1 MKNPKFSRAFEVVTQ
16 LPESLQSLKKLAT
29 NFWWTWNHEI
39 RDLFRSIDKELWDE
53 CESNSMLFLN
63 KVSAERWDQL
73 QSDALFTNRVK
84 ACEQK
89 LDDYLKDKTWF
100 ETTYPGEVGKTSIAY
115 FCFEFGITEGLPI
128 YSGGLGVLAGD
139 HLKSASDLGLPLVGL
154 GLLYNRGY
162 FRQRLSHD
170 GWQQEIYPQYDFYQM
185 PISLMRDEAG
195 EPIRIPVEFP
205 DRVVTCQIW
214 RADVGR
220 IPLYLLDSNV
230 LENAPSDQGITDSLY
245 SGDEEMRIRQEM
257 ILGIG
262 GYKALRALG
271 IQPTVC
277 HMNEGHAAF
286 MSVERIRQ
294 YIQENNCDFRTAR
307 AATVHGNVF
316 TTHTPVPA
324 GFDLFPPAM
333 LEKYMGSHVSKS
345 GITFN
350 DFIKLGR
357 FDPENQA
364 EAFNMALLA
373 METANNVNGVA
384 KLHGEVS
391 RRMFAGRWEDYPENE
406 VPIDHVTNG
415 VHTMTW
421 VGRRMAHVLDEYCG
435 TQWRRNPSDPE
446 NWAGADRIPD
456 EELWTAIEDQRGAL
470 VRYVR
475 KRLERDLARRNMSS
489 RPDHDFVSGILDPRV
504 LTIGFA
510 RRFATYKR
518 GSLMLSDVERLKGIL
533 YHPERPVQI
542 VISGKSHP
550 RDDAGKKLIQE
561 LYQFINNGG
570 ARTRM
575 VFLEDY
581 DMGVARMLVQGVDV
595 WLNNPRRP
603 YEASGTSGMKVV
615 PNGGLNCSIL
625 DGWWDEGYDP
635 SLGFVIGDKSEG
647 GDSGHQDWL
656 DSRSLYDVIE
666 SQIAPIFYHRVEK
679 GMPVGWLR
687 MVRESLK
694 SLAPAFSTHRMVQ
707 DYTRKFYVPASQSY
721 TAMQANGS
729 EAAKQGLVWR
739 DKVRA
744 NWAQVR
750 VVGVSDDAPTSNTIG
765 SKFTVTARIALGGL
779 DASEV
784 CVQAVSGKVGA
795 NRELLDSQA
804 IPLPFKASEEGVHV
818 FSGGV
823 ICDTP
828 GHQGYTIRVVPS
840 NVNVAIPAELN
851 LVRWQE

>member
-1 MKNPKFSRAFEVVTQ
+1 MKNPKFTRAFEVVTE
-16 LPESLQSLKKLAT
+16 LPSALQPLKKLAT
-29 NFWWTWNHEI
+29 NFYWTWTHEI
-39 RDLFRSIDKELWDE
+39 RDLFRAIDKDLWEE
-53 CESNSMLFLN
+53 CENNATLFLN
-63 KVSAERWDQL
+63 RVSSDRWQQL
-73 QSDALFTNRVK
+73 VSDPVFMGRVK

-89 LDDYLKDKTWF
+89 LSEYLKEKTWF
-100 ETTYPGEVGKTSIAY
+100 ETEFPKEKATIAY

-170 GWQQEIYPQYDFYQM
+170 GWQQEVYPQYDFYQM
-185 PISLMRDEAG
+185 PITLMRDENG
-195 EPIRIPVEFP
+195 DPIRVPVEFP

-230 LENAPSDQGITDSLY
+230 LENAPNDQGITDSLY

-262 GYKALRALG
+262 GFKALKALG
-271 IQPTVC
+271 INPTVC

-286 MSVERIRQ
+286 MAVERIRT
-294 YIQENNCDFRTAR
+294 YIEEQGVDFRTAR

-324 GFDLFPPAM
+324 GFDLFPPDL
-333 LEKYMGSHVSKS
+333 LERYMGKYVEKAKI
-345 GITFN
+345 GFN
-350 DFIKLGR
+350 DFVKLGR
-357 FDPENQA
+357 FDDQNTA
-364 EAFNMALLA
+364 EKFNMALLA
-373 METANNVNGVA
+373 MESANNVNGVA

-391 RRMFAGRWEDYPENE
+391 RRMFAGRWPDYPENE

-415 VHTMTW
+415 IHTMTW
-421 VGRRMAHVLDEYCG
+421 VGRRMAQVLDEYCG

-446 NWAGADRIPD
+446 NWAGAARIPD
-456 EELWTAIEDQRGAL
+456 EDLWNAIEDQRGAL

-475 KRLERDLARRNMSS
+475 KRLEKDLARRNMSS
-489 RPDHDFVSGILDPRV
+489 RPDHQFVNGILDPRV

-518 GSLMLSDVERLKGIL
+518 GSLMITDAERLKSIL

-561 LYQFINNGG
+561 LYQFINHGG
-570 ARTRM
+570 ARNRM

-625 DGWWDEGYDP
+625 DGWWDEGFDP
-635 SLGFVIGDKSEG
+635 SLGFVIGDRSENM
-647 GDSGHQDWL
+647 DSGHQDWL

-666 SQIAPIFYHRVEK
+666 NQIAPIFYHRVEK
-679 GMPVGWLR
+679 GIPVGWLQ

-694 SLAPAFSTHRMVQ
+694 QLAPQFSTHRMVQ
-707 DYTRKFYVPASQSY
+707 DYTRKFYVPASRAFQK
-721 TAMQANGS
+721 MEANNS
-729 EAAKQGLVWR
+729 DKAKNALLWR
-739 DKVRA
+739 DKVQTY
-744 NWAQVR
+744 WAQVR
-750 VVGVSDDAPTSNTIG
+750 VDSVSDDAAISNTMGAKFNVKARVYLG
-765 SKFTVTARIALGGL
+765 SLSAEDVK
-779 DASEV
+779 
-784 CVQAVSGKVGA
+784 VQVVSGKVGA
-795 NRELLDSQA
+795 NRELFDSSA
-804 IPLPFKASEEGVHV
+804 IDLKFDSMDGDKAV
-818 FSGGV
+818 FAGDV
-823 ICDTP
+823 VCDKP
-828 GHQGYTIRVVPS
+828 GHQGYTIRVIPHHADVS
-840 NVNVAIPAELN
+840 VPAELN
-851 LVRWQE
+851 FVHWQ